1 MKGWARWVGL
11 ALLTTVALAG
21 CGSNNST
28 TAVTLSVSPGSATVL
43 LNTSVQFIPT
53 AAGSTNAVDWSV
65 NGVLGGNATV
75 GTIDVSGLYTA
86 PSTLPSTGSGVVAQ
100 VISAVDNSAIPGSGA
115 TGAVIQLRPGS
126 DFSQFVAGNQITV
139 AGSSVAGWNSTFP
152 ISFAATLSNGNYAV
166 QIPFQG
172 GSVASGTGGT
182 ATIAVGITI
191 TAQIENT
198 SAVANARITL
208 DSGIR
213 VSISPSGFTI
223 GTNETFNFFPTYAVS
238 GTANQ
243 AVTWSLTGVGSI
255 DPGSG
260 LYTAPGATG
269 TATVTATSAADTAQF
284 ANATVT
290 IVAAVDPTI
299 TSITPPAGAL
309 GATSQQVYLSG
320 SNFISTTSV
329 LVNHNPIQKGI
340 VSLSSSTLLV
350 VVPDSIL
357 STLPTAPATTVP
369 LTFTVERQGG
379 GEQGCSTPCQLTL
392 SAVRPAVVGVTPD
405 SIQTTGG
412 KAVTL
417 DGGYFGTSNS
427 TPGFPGSAVVSV
439 LFNGQPVPSPS
450 FLSDRQLSFTLAAPA
465 LSGGPGLYPISVTN
479 KVAGSANGSMA
490 VVNLAVQP
498 SPSSPVATSFSP
510 VGTTPSSIAIDTAAG
525 VAVVA
530 NKGSNDITVVGLGTL
545 ASPALGAQK
554 LSLCTGSIGTL
565 AGTSSI
571 PCPVASGPVSVAVD
585 NLRHL
590 ALVANSG
597 SANLAVVNIS
607 NPAAPAVTTLVSF
620 PSASTTGTAFFLAP
634 QAVGI
639 NSVSG
644 TALIAFTSTINGS
657 KGSNVGAILDMNQLA
672 TPQGTVT
679 LPAAVINV
687 VNINNGPNPHIAVSS
702 RLNWAL
708 STPGGA
714 GSLSIV
720 DLGRQ
725 TKNSISG
732 ISCSSGTVTVTTTS
746 TVSLRAGQPVL
757 ITGASPAGFNGIFSG
772 VSPSGATFAYFL
784 ASCPAA
790 TGGGGAASYSLP
802 VATVATN
809 SNVSGVAIND
819 ESQKALLVDP
829 SVPPSVPVF
838 VFNILDQ
845 SSTLVAGAT
854 FGNVA
859 AAMNPLT
866 NIGVVV
872 NQTNSNV
879 SEIDPTTPT
888 QLSSFSTGTSPAD
901 IAIDPATDTA
911 LVVTPGP
918 PAIISMFPL
927 GALRSVTQTAPQI
940 AQSSVTPAGGGTQS
954 SSQVILNSS
963 LGSAAVPQN
972 QTLTLIGNF
981 PGGSVPRLD
990 GDPAPFSGVSIS
1002 NGGRMLTAT
1011 LSGATLAGNGP
1022 RQYAIDVLASGLVSN
1037 AARLQV
1043 IQAVSLI
1050 TSDCAAPAPQG
1061 VAINSV
1067 LNVAIVTEPGC
1078 NDVSMVSL
1086 STSTGFPIGTGFS
1099 ASPELAVG
1107 TTPTGVAVSA
1117 VANLAVVAN
1126 SGSNSVSVVDMVN
1139 DGVPTTFTTDPIP
1152 AGVAINPGTGQAVV
1166 ASNGASVVDTFP
1178 VATTAQ
1184 TPSRI
1189 TVQQG
1194 PIGVAI
1200 DSVNNLAV
1208 VANSTAN
1215 DASLVN
1221 LGASV
1226 TTHSTNPGSIP
1237 FPQGVAFDPITD
1249 TFMIT
1254 ASANNQVVLLNPN
1267 TGQTAGIHVGIGPS
1281 SIAYNFA
1288 SGALVTA
1295 NNLSGTMTVVDFLDQ
1310 TVRGVFSLPSSTQF
1324 AVDIHPLTNLAVVA
1338 DPVHH
1343 QVLLVPLP
1351 H

>member
-1 MKGWARWVGL
+1 M
-11 ALLTTVALAG
+11 
-21 CGSNNST
+21 
-28 TAVTLSVSPGSATVL
+28 
-43 LNTSVQFIPT
+43 
-53 AAGSTNAVDWSV
+53 
-65 NGVLGGNATV
+65 
-75 GTIDVSGLYTA
+75 
-86 PSTLPSTGSGVVAQ
+86 
-100 VISAVDNSAIPGSGA
+100 
-115 TGAVIQLRPGS
+115 
-126 DFSQFVAGNQITV
+126 
-139 AGSSVAGWNSTFP
+139 
-152 ISFAATLSNGNYAV
+152 
-166 QIPFQG
+166 
-172 GSVASGTGGT
+172 
-182 ATIAVGITI
+182 
-191 TAQIENT
+191 
-198 SAVANARITL
+198 
-208 DSGIR
+208 
-213 VSISPSGFTI
+213 
-223 GTNETFNFFPTYAVS
+223 
-238 GTANQ
+238 
-243 AVTWSLTGVGSI
+243 
-255 DPGSG
+255 
-260 LYTAPGATG
+260 
-269 TATVTATSAADTAQF
+269 
-284 ANATVT
+284 
-290 IVAAVDPTI
+290 
-299 TSITPPAGAL
+299 
-309 GATSQQVYLSG
+309 
-320 SNFISTTSV
+320 
-329 LVNHNPIQKGI
+329 
-340 VSLSSSTLLV
+340 
-350 VVPDSIL
+350 
-357 STLPTAPATTVP
+357 
-369 LTFTVERQGG
+369 
-379 GEQGCSTPCQLTL
+379 
-392 SAVRPAVVGVTPD
+392 
-405 SIQTTGG
+405 
-412 KAVTL
+412 TL

-427 TPGFPGSAVVSV
+427 TPGFPGSSVVNV
-439 LFNGQPVPSPS
+439 QFNGLAVPSPS
-450 FLSDRQLSFTLAAPA
+450 FLSDRQLSFTLAAPS
-465 LSGGPGLYPISVTN
+465 SGAGLYPISVTN
-479 KVAGSANGSMA
+479 KVPGSTNGSMA

-498 SPSSPVATSFSP
+498 SPPTPSASSSTP

-530 NKGSNDITVVGLGTL
+530 NKGSNDITVVTLGTTIS
-545 ASPALGAQK
+545 APALGAQK
-554 LSLCTGSIGTL
+554 LSLCTGSIGTF
-565 AGTSSI
+565 AT
-571 PCPVASGPVSVAVD
+571 PCAVATAPVSVAVD

-597 SANLAVVNIS
+597 SANLAVVDIS
-607 NPAAPAVTTLVSF
+607 TPTAPRVTALVSF
-620 PSASTTGTAFFLAP
+620 PSASSTLPVTAFFLAP

-639 NSVSG
+639 NPVSG
-644 TALIAFTSTINGS
+644 TALVAFRSTINGS
-657 KGSNVGAILDMNQLA
+657 NGSNVGAILDMNQLA
-672 TPQGTVT
+672 TTAGAVA
-679 LPAAVINV
+679 LPPAVINV

-725 TKNSISG
+725 TLNSISS

-757 ITGASPAGFNGIFSG
+757 ITGASPAGFNGIFSAA
-772 VSPSGATFAYFL
+772 SPSGATFTYFL
-784 ASCPAA
+784 ASCPAS

-829 SVPPSVPVF
+829 STPQSVPVF

-845 SSTLVAGAT
+845 SSTLVTGAT

-866 NIGVVV
+866 NIGLIL
-872 NQTNSNV
+872 NQTNSNASV
-879 SEIDPTTPT
+879 VDPATPT
-888 QLSSFSTGTSPAD
+888 IVPSSTFSVGTSPAD
-901 IAIDPATDTA
+901 VAIDPATDTA

-918 PAIISMFPL
+918 PGSISMFPL
-927 GALRSVTQTAPQI
+927 GALRSPQI
-940 AQSSVTPAGGGTQS
+940 AQSSVTPAVAGSTQS

-963 LGSAAVPQN
+963 LGSAPVPQD
-972 QTLTLIGNF
+972 QTLKLIGNF
-981 PGGSVPRLD
+981 PSGSVPRLD

-1002 NGGRMLTAT
+1002 TNGRVLTAT

-1061 VAINSV
+1061 VAINAV

-1086 STSTGFPIGTGFS
+1086 STSTGFPIGTGFG

-1107 TTPTGVAVSA
+1107 TTPTGVAVSP

-1152 AGVAINPGTGQAVV
+1152 TGVAINPGTGLAVV
-1166 ASNGASVVDTFP
+1166 ASTGASVVDTFP

-1194 PIGVAI
+1194 PVGVAI

-1221 LGASV
+1221 LGTSV

-1267 TGQTAGIHVGIGPS
+1267 TGQTAGIRVGIGPS

-1338 DPVHH
+1338 DPVHN